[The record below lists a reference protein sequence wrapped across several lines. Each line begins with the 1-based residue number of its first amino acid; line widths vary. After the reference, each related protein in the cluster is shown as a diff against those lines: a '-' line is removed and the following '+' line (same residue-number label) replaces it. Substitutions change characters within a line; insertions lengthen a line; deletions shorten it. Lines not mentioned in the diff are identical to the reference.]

1 MLWGSHVSSLKSE
14 VRSLKSVIRNPQS
27 VIRNSEKSMKGPATE
42 LIHAGEVDRGVA
54 VPLTTPIYETTT
66 FVFDSAAAVLA
77 YNEGRSAKYLYSRY
91 TNPTVVSTEQKL
103 AALDRAE
110 SALLFSS
117 GQGATTTILMT
128 LARAGDEIVC
138 SAAIY
143 GGTLH
148 LLQDVLARFGIT
160 PRFVSLA
167 ELAQP
172 DRLFSDRTRLVWFE
186 SPINPT
192 LRCVDVRGIA
202 EACRARG
209 VVSVVDNTFASP
221 INQQP
226 LALGVDLAMQSVT
239 KYLNGHSDVTGG
251 VVTGPKPL
259 VAPIE
264 KVRRMVG
271 TVMDPHPAYAL
282 GRGLK
287 TLPLRVARHN
297 ASAQAVAEF
306 LARDRRVSQVF
317 YPGLPSHPDHEIA
330 KRQMI
335 GFGGMVTFDLDG
347 NYERAE
353 RVYDR
358 LTIVKRAAS
367 LGGVESLV
375 SMPVL
380 TSQWGHTDE
389 QLREAGVTK
398 GMLRLSVGL
407 EDVSDLIADLDQ
419 ALGDGRV

>member
-1 MLWGSHVSSLKSE
+1 MKG
-14 VRSLKSVIRNPQS
+14 PA
-27 VIRNSEKSMKGPATE
+27 MKGPATE
-42 LIHAGEVDRGVA
+42 LIHAGETETSA
-54 VPLTTPIYETTT
+54 PAPLTTPIYETTT
-66 FVFDSAAAVLA
+66 FVFDNAQEVVA
-77 YNEGRSAKYLYSRY
+77 YNEGRSNKHLYSRY
-91 TNPTVVSTEQKL
+91 TNPTVIAAEKKL

-110 SALLFSS
+110 SALVFSS
-117 GQGATTTILMT
+117 GQGATSTIL
-128 LARAGDEIVC
+128 LAHLKAGDEIVC

-148 LLQDVLARFGIT
+148 LLEDVLARFGVL
-160 PRFVSLA
+160 PRFVSL
-167 ELAQP
+167 EQLAQP
-172 DRLFSDRTRLVWFE
+172 DQVIGDRTRMVWFE

-192 LRCVDVRGIA
+192 LRCVDIA
-202 EACRARG
+202 RIAQACRARG
-209 VVSVVDNTFASP
+209 VLSVIDNTFASP

-251 VVTGPKPL
+251 MVSGPKAL

-264 KVRRMVG
+264 KARRQVG

-287 TLPLRVARHN
+287 TLPLRVAQHN
-297 ASAQAVAEF
+297 ANAMAVATF
-306 LARDRRVSQVF
+306 LAGDKRVSRVY

-330 KRQMI
+330 KRQMT

-347 NYERAE
+347 RFDRAE

-358 LTIVKRAAS
+358 LRIVKRAAS
-367 LGGVESLV
+367 LGGIESLI
-375 SMPVL
+375 SMPVI
-380 TSQWGHTDE
+380 TSQWGHSDE
-389 QLREAGVTK
+389 QLQAAGVTK

-407 EDVSDLIADLDQ
+407 EDVADLIADLDQ
-419 ALGDGRV
+419 ALG

>member
-1 MLWGSHVSSLKSE
+1 
-14 VRSLKSVIRNPQS
+14 
-27 VIRNSEKSMKGPATE
+27 MKGPATE
-42 LIHAGEVDRGVA
+42 LIHAGEADRGDV

-66 FVFDSAAAVLA
+66 FVFDNAEEVLA
-77 YNEGRSAKYLYSRY
+77 YNEGRSSKFLYSRY
-91 TNPTVVSTEQKL
+91 TNPTVISAERKL
-103 AALDRAE
+103 AALDHAE

-117 GQGATTTILMT
+117 GQAATTTLLMT
-128 LARAGDEIVC
+128 HARAGDEVVC

-148 LLQDVLARFGIT
+148 LLQDVLARFGVT
-160 PRFVSLA
+160 PRFVSL
-167 ELAQP
+167 EDLAAP
-172 DRLFSDRTRLVWFE
+172 ERLFSDRTRIVWFE

-192 LRCVDVRGIA
+192 LRCVDVKRIA

-209 VVSVVDNTFASP
+209 VMSVIDNTFASP

-251 VVTGPKPL
+251 VVAGSAAL
-259 VAPIE
+259 VDPIG

-287 TLPLRVARHN
+287 TLPLRIAQHN
-297 ASAQAVAEF
+297 ANAQAVAEF
-306 LARDRRVSQVF
+306 LANDPRVSGVY
-317 YPGLPSHPDHEIA
+317 YPGLPSHPDHAIA
-330 KRQMI
+330 KTQMS
-335 GFGGMVTFDLDG
+335 GFGGMVCFDLEG
-347 NYERAE
+347 RYERAA
-353 RVYDR
+353 RLYDR
-358 LTIVKRAAS
+358 LKVIKRAAS

-380 TSQWGHTDE
+380 TSQWGHSDA
-389 QLREAGVTK
+389 QLRDAGVTR

-407 EDVSDLIADLDQ
+407 EDAADLIEDLDQ
-419 ALGDGRV
+419 ALGS